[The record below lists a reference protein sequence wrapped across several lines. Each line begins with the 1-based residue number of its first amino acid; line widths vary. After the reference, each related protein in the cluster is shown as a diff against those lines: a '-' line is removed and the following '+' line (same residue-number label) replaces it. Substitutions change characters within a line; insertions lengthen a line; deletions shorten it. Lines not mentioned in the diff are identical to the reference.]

1 MTPCLCKK
9 SIVIHDAM
17 CYNIITA
24 REKNT
29 TNKILY
35 KIIKFH
41 DCTLKIVRQNQE
53 MELTKAKSDVKSVN
67 EKNGIFSSALQ
78 TEIFAT

>member
-9 SIVIHDAM
+9 SIVIHDTM
-17 CYNIITA
+17 CYNIIA
-24 REKNT
+24 VKEKNT

-35 KIIKFH
+35 QIIKFH

-78 TEIFAT
+78 A

>member
-1 MTPCLCKK
+1 
-9 SIVIHDAM
+9 M
-17 CYNIITA
+17 CYNIITVK
-24 REKNT
+24 EKNT

>member
-9 SIVIHDAM
+9 SIVIHDTM
-17 CYNIITA
+17 CYNIDTVK
-24 REKNT
+24 EKNT

-35 KIIKFH
+35 QVIKFH

-78 TEIFAT
+78 A

>member
-1 MTPCLCKK
+1 MCKK

-17 CYNIITA
+17 CYNIITVK
-24 REKNT
+24 EKNT

-41 DCTLKIVRQNQE
+41 DCTLKIVRQNKE
-53 MELTKAKSDVKSVN
+53 MELKKQIQTLKALMKKMGFFHQPC
-67 EKNGIFSSALQ
+67 KL
-78 TEIFAT
+78 EIFAT